1 MLHHCLLRSS
11 SGQTA
16 NQRNPFSN
24 FQCGSVVYVL
34 VDAPLFPPQVDG
46 GQRSDAALDD
56 SDLEARLNSWNL
68 GVSLWACPGAPL
80 SSSSLVAVNLR
91 PGVDLL
97 SSCKVR

>member
-1 MLHHCLLRSS
+1 MLHHSLLLSSS

-16 NQRNPFSN
+16 NQRNPLSN
-24 FQCGSVVYVL
+24 FHYGSVVWVL
-34 VDAPLFPPQVDG
+34 LDAPLFPPQVDG

-68 GVSLWACPGAPL
+68 GVSLWACPGASL
-80 SSSSLVAVNLR
+80 SGSSLVAVNLR

-97 SSCKVR
+97 PS

>member
-1 MLHHCLLRSS
+1 MLHHCLLLSS

-16 NQRNPFSN
+16 NQRNPFSHS
-24 FQCGSVVYVL
+24 QCGSVVYVP

-46 GQRSDAALDD
+46 GQRSDATLDD

-68 GVSLWACPGAPL
+68 GVSLWACPGAPPL
-80 SSSSLVAVNLR
+80 SGCSSVAVNPR

-97 SSCKVR
+97 SS